1 MKSDIKRSHYALFRT
16 TIKTELYMIPSL
28 PCKHTASSRTTIIP
42 YSQLYFQKNSVRQ
55 IHKAII
61 QSPLARAVDIGKIV
75 HHHKD

>member
-1 MKSDIKRSHYALFRT
+1 MPVTWELPAMIAKSPLVSTQWSI
-16 TIKTELYMIPSL
+16 
-28 PCKHTASSRTTIIP
+28 
-42 YSQLYFQKNSVRQ
+42 YFQKNSVRQ